1 MSCCWVPFV
10 IVNCTVLPRTFLCM
24 LFFFQ
29 RLSLMVPPFPIVLGC
44 IVCSLLV
51 AVGAAVAGNAAC
63 LFHKVLT
70 YPLQFRV
77 KFWLYRNVFDKCRRV
92 KGSLQRTFA
101 MKMPVVAFQRFAKCC
116 DKILWQ
122 QASRGFSSNILPPT
136 EIQKI
141 TAAFTSKALE
151 TIALGNLPPGKELE
165 LISALDVGTVTW
177 DQLPVKLKEKLKL
190 PRRDRGIDSMSL
202 DLKRA
207 VQAKDY
213 ANGTVDLKD
222 LATFHFLVKAE
233 HSTLKEEVQEMIVAT
248 SKGTKLPELW
258 DHLSGATHRAYS
270 PDEMETWRKKAQKA
284 CLEKTEVA
292 TSNRKALPR
301 WPHQKD
307 CLKQCRKFLQN
318 KSTLAKR
325 DFFVQIATGAG
336 KSLIMSDL
344 LDSPKRACVIV
355 PKLDLME
362 QMAQLLEEIYPSKRI
377 SRVGTGC
384 SADLTA
390 DIFVCVDRSACRLA
404 DLAFDLILLDE
415 AHHYEQL
422 PDISNVETVE
432 NFGDEMTPTQQV
444 LALKAQKRM
453 FFTATLTKNAA
464 DFDFGL
470 RPAIEAGVI
479 QDYSV
484 MVPVLSEGDPRPG
497 LVKLIQNL
505 LLSRKILAFCNTV
518 QEAQDFKK
526 MLIEA
531 GIAAEH
537 YNSGTATSIRQ
548 DILQSFQQPETQG
561 GIRVLVTVDV
571 LSEGVDLP
579 VADTCMLVA
588 PRRGV
593 RLRQCVGRVL
603 RKHPTKIDALVIAP
617 PIVRKA
623 DDLLSEEPELTRL
636 LSELVTA
643 DPKFKN
649 ALETRR
655 KGDSDT
661 CHSRLDINTSGMLD
675 DDLESSLIEK
685 AAEVLQIH
693 VLPYVLDSSRAI
705 SPWDVNY
712 QKLVAYKAEHGHVK
726 VPVRYKAPC
735 GFSLGDWV
743 SKQRAAKARGML
755 DSRQIELFNGLDFVW
770 RIREVRKGGK
780 KWSWDSVIL
789 KLKDYKAEHGH
800 LAVLQRFRTADDC
813 PLGEWVRNR
822 RQQRRS
828 GRLDKERI
836 EELDSLGFIW
846 DGRPGSGVRKAEKWD
861 AERLMYFAG

>member
-1 MSCCWVPFV
+1 MQW
-10 IVNCTVLPRTFLCM
+10 
-24 LFFFQ
+24 
-29 RLSLMVPPFPIVLGC
+29 
-44 IVCSLLV
+44 
-51 AVGAAVAGNAAC
+51 
-63 LFHKVLT
+63 
-70 YPLQFRV
+70 
-77 KFWLYRNVFDKCRRV
+77 
-92 KGSLQRTFA
+92 TFA
-101 MKMPVVAFQRFAKCC
+101 MKIPLVGFQRLAKCR

-122 QASRGFSSNILPPT
+122 QAARGFSSNILPPA
-136 EIQKI
+136 EIEKI
-141 TAAFTSKALE
+141 NKAFTSKALE
-151 TIALGNLPPGKELE
+151 AIALGNLRPGRELE
-165 LISALDVGTVTW
+165 LISALDLGTVTW
-177 DQLPVKLKEKLKL
+177 AQLPVKLKEKLKL
-190 PRRDRGIDSMSL
+190 PQRDRGIDSMSL

-213 ANGTVDLKD
+213 ADGTVDLKD

-258 DHLSGATHRAYS
+258 DLSGATHRAYS
-270 PDEMETWRKKAQKA
+270 PEEIETWRKKAQEA
-284 CLEKTEVA
+284 CLEKTEVT

-301 WPHQKD
+301 WPHQID
-307 CLKQCRKFLQN
+307 CLKQCCKFLQN
-318 KSTLAKR
+318 KSTLVKL

-336 KSLIMSDL
+336 KSLVMADL
-344 LDSPKRACVIV
+344 LESPKRACVIV

-390 DIFVCVDRSACRLA
+390 DIFVCVDRSAFRLA

-422 PDISNVETVE
+422 PDVSNVETVE
-432 NFGDEMTPTQQV
+432 YFGDEMTPTQQV
-444 LALKAQKRM
+444 VALKAQKRI
-453 FFTATLTKNAA
+453 FFTATLTKNSP

-505 LLSRKILAFCNTV
+505 PLSRKILAFCNSV
-518 QEAQDFKK
+518 QEAQEFKR
-526 MLIEA
+526 MLREE
-531 GIAAEH
+531 GITAEH

-579 VADTCMLVA
+579 VADTCILVA

-617 PIVRKA
+617 PIVRSA
-623 DDLLSEEPELTRL
+623 DDLLTEEPELERL

-643 DPKFKN
+643 DPRFKN
-649 ALETRR
+649 ALEAQR
-655 KGDSDT
+655 KGDSDNS

-675 DDLESSLIEK
+675 DDLESSLSEK

-693 VLPYVLDSSRAI
+693 VLPYVLDSGRAS

-726 VPVRYKAPC
+726 VLQEYKAPC
-735 GFSLGDWV
+735 GFRLGRWV
-743 SKQRAAKARGML
+743 GNQRTAKARGML
-755 DSRQIELFNGLDFVW
+755 DSRQIELLDGLNFVW
-770 RIREVRKGGK
+770 QIRKR
-780 KWSWDSVIL
+780 WSWDSVVL
-789 KLKDYKAEHGH
+789 KLKDYKADHGH
-800 LAVLQRFRTADDC
+800 LAVPQKFGTADGC
-813 PLGEWVRNR
+813 RLGRWVHDR
-822 RQQRRS
+822 RRHPRRV
-828 GRLDKERI
+828 RLDKKQI
-836 EELDSLGFIW
+836 EELDSLGFKW
-846 DGRPGSGVRKAEKWD
+846 EDKRRRKAEKSD
-861 AERLMYFAG
+861 AERLISPLLSRPLHCEGKFCDRQSARPDCCVEVSQTPCRVIIL

>member
-1 MSCCWVPFV
+1 
-10 IVNCTVLPRTFLCM
+10 
-24 LFFFQ
+24 
-29 RLSLMVPPFPIVLGC
+29 
-44 IVCSLLV
+44 
-51 AVGAAVAGNAAC
+51 
-63 LFHKVLT
+63 
-70 YPLQFRV
+70 
-77 KFWLYRNVFDKCRRV
+77 
-92 KGSLQRTFA
+92 

-116 DKILWQ
+116 DKIFWQ

-136 EIQKI
+136 EIEKI

-165 LISALDVGTVTW
+165 LISALDLGTVTW

-213 ANGTVDLKD
+213 ANGTVGLKD

-233 HSTLKEEVQEMIVAT
+233 YSTLKEEVQEMIVAT

-270 PDEMETWRKKAQKA
+270 PDEMETWRKKAQEA
-284 CLEKTEVA
+284 CSQKFEAT
-292 TSNRKALPR
+292 TSNRKALKL

-307 CLKQCRKFLQN
+307 CLKQCRSFLQN

-336 KSLIMSDL
+336 KSLVMAYL
-344 LDSPKRACVIV
+344 LASPKRACVIV

-390 DIFVCVDRSACRLA
+390 DIFVCVDRSAFKLA

-432 NFGDEMTPTQQV
+432 HPGDEMTPTQQV
-444 LALKAQKRM
+444 LALKTQKRI
-453 FFTATLTKNAA
+453 FFTATLTKNSS

-505 LLSRKILAFCNTV
+505 PLSRKILAFCNTV
-518 QEAQDFKK
+518 QEAQDFKR
-526 MLIEA
+526 MLMEE
-531 GIAAEH
+531 GITAEH

-617 PIVRKA
+617 PIVRRE
-623 DDLLSEEPELTRL
+623 DGLLTEEPELNRL

-649 ALETRR
+649 ALEARR
-655 KGDSDT
+655 KADS

-675 DDLESSLIEK
+675 DHLESSLIEK

-693 VLPYVLDSSRAI
+693 VLPYVLDSRRAS
-705 SPWDVNY
+705 SPWDVTY
-712 QKLVAYKAEHGHVK
+712 QRLVAYQVEHGHAK
-726 VPVRYKAPC
+726 VPFKYKAPC
-735 GFSLGDWV
+735 GFGLGQWV
-743 SKQRAAKARGML
+743 CVQRAAKARGML
-755 DSRQIELFNGLDFVW
+755 DSRQIERLDGLNFVW
-770 RIREVRKGGK
+770 RLREVRKGWK
-780 KWSWDSVIL
+780 RWSWDSVIL
-789 KLKDYKAEHGH
+789 KLKDYKEEHGD
-800 LAVLQRFRTADDC
+800 LSVPAKYRTADDFA
-813 PLGEWVRNR
+813 LGYWVGNR
-822 RQQRRS
+822 RRQRRS
-828 GRLDKERI
+828 GRLAKERI
-836 EELDSLGFIW
+836 EELGSLGFLW
-846 DGRPGSGVRKAEKWD
+846 GLKPGRKAGKYD
-861 AERLMYFAG
+861 SMRNQ

>member
-1 MSCCWVPFV
+1 
-10 IVNCTVLPRTFLCM
+10 
-24 LFFFQ
+24 
-29 RLSLMVPPFPIVLGC
+29 
-44 IVCSLLV
+44 
-51 AVGAAVAGNAAC
+51 
-63 LFHKVLT
+63 
-70 YPLQFRV
+70 
-77 KFWLYRNVFDKCRRV
+77 
-92 KGSLQRTFA
+92 
-101 MKMPVVAFQRFAKCC
+101 MKMPVVAFQRLAKCC
-116 DKILWQ
+116 DKIFRQ
-122 QASRGFSSNILPPT
+122 HAARGFSSRILTPA
-136 EIQKI
+136 EIEKV

-165 LISALDVGTVTW
+165 LISALDLGTVTW
-177 DQLPVKLKEKLKL
+177 TQLPVKLKEKLEL
-190 PRRDRGIDSMSL
+190 PQRDRGIDSMSL

-213 ANGTVDLKD
+213 ANGTVHLKD

-233 HSTLKEEVQEMIVAT
+233 HSTLKDEVQEMIVAT
-248 SKGTKLPELW
+248 SKGTKLPKWW
-258 DHLSGATHRAYS
+258 DLSGATHRAYS
-270 PDEMETWRKKAQKA
+270 PEEIETWRKKAQEA

-422 PDISNVETVE
+422 PGISNVETVE
-432 NFGDEMTPTQQV
+432 HLGDEMTPTQQV
-444 LALKAQKRM
+444 LALKTQKRI
-453 FFTATLTKNAA
+453 FFTATLTKNSP

-497 LVKLIQNL
+497 LVELIQNL
-505 LLSRKILAFCNTV
+505 PLSRKMLAFCNTV
-518 QEAQDFKK
+518 NEAQDFKR
-526 MLIEA
+526 MLREE
-531 GIAAEH
+531 GIPAEH

-588 PRRGV
+588 PRWGV

-603 RKHPTKIDALVIAP
+603 RKHPTKVDALVIAP
-617 PIVRKA
+617 PIVRRE
-623 DDLLSEEPELTRL
+623 DDLLTEEPELNRL

-675 DDLESSLIEK
+675 DDLDSSLAEK

-693 VLPYVLDSSRAI
+693 VLPYVLDSSQAR
-705 SPWDVNY
+705 SPWDVTY

-726 VPVRYKAPC
+726 VPFKYKSPC
-735 GFSLGDWV
+735 GFGLGPWV
-743 SKQRAAKARGML
+743 SNQRKAKARGML
-755 DSRQIELFNGLDFVW
+755 DSRQIELLDGLNFVW
-770 RIREVRKGGK
+770 QTRKRQCGY
-780 KWSWDSVIL
+780 WPWDSIIL
-789 KLKDYKAEHGH
+789 RLKDYKEEHGH
-800 LAVLQRFRTADDC
+800 LAVPRKFRTADGC
-813 PLGEWVRNR
+813 ALGNWVHDR
-822 RQQRRS
+822 RQQRRT

-836 EELDSLGFIW
+836 EELDSLGFKW
-846 DGRPGSGVRKAEKWD
+846 YAKRGRKAEKSD
-861 AERLMYFAG
+861 AERLISPLLSRPFDSEGKFCDRQKARQDCCVEVSHGPCRVIKRSHFVH

>member
-1 MSCCWVPFV
+1 
-10 IVNCTVLPRTFLCM
+10 
-24 LFFFQ
+24 
-29 RLSLMVPPFPIVLGC
+29 
-44 IVCSLLV
+44 
-51 AVGAAVAGNAAC
+51 
-63 LFHKVLT
+63 
-70 YPLQFRV
+70 
-77 KFWLYRNVFDKCRRV
+77 
-92 KGSLQRTFA
+92 
-101 MKMPVVAFQRFAKCC
+101 MKMPVVACQRFAKCC
-116 DKILWQ
+116 DKIFWQ
-122 QASRGFSSNILPPT
+122 QGFARVFFKHLLPK
-136 EIQKI
+136 EIEKI

-165 LISALDVGTVTW
+165 LISALDLGTVTW

-190 PRRDRGIDSMSL
+190 PPRDRGIDSMSL

-233 HSTLKEEVQEMIVAT
+233 YSSLKEEVQEMIVAT
-248 SKGTKLPELW
+248 SKGTKLPKWW
-258 DHLSGATHRAYS
+258 DLSAATHRAYS
-270 PDEMETWRKKAQKA
+270 PDEMETWRKKAQEA
-284 CLEKTEVA
+284 CSQKFEAT
-292 TSNRKALPR
+292 TSNRKALKL

-307 CLKQCRKFLQN
+307 CLKQCRSFLQN

-336 KSLIMSDL
+336 KSLVMAYL
-344 LDSPKRACVIV
+344 LASPKRACVIV

-390 DIFVCVDRSACRLA
+390 DIFVCVDRSAFKLA

-432 NFGDEMTPTQQV
+432 HPGDEMTPTQQV
-444 LALKAQKRM
+444 LALKTQKRI
-453 FFTATLTKNAA
+453 FFTATLTKNSS

-484 MVPVLSEGDPRPG
+484 MVPVLSEGDLRPG

-505 LLSRKILAFCNTV
+505 PLSRKILAFCNTV

-526 MLIEA
+526 MLMEA
-531 GIAAEH
+531 GITAEH

-603 RKHPTKIDALVIAP
+603 RKHPTKVDALVIAP

-623 DDLLSEEPELTRL
+623 DDLLTEEPELTRL

-655 KGDSDT
+655 KGDS
-661 CHSRLDINTSGMLD
+661 CHSRLDI
-675 DDLESSLIEK
+675 K
-685 AAEVLQIH
+685 H
-693 VLPYVLDSSRAI
+693 
-705 SPWDVNY
+705 
-712 QKLVAYKAEHGHVK
+712 
-726 VPVRYKAPC
+726 
-735 GFSLGDWV
+735 
-743 SKQRAAKARGML
+743 
-755 DSRQIELFNGLDFVW
+755 
-770 RIREVRKGGK
+770 IRN
-780 KWSWDSVIL
+780 
-789 KLKDYKAEHGH
+789 A
-800 LAVLQRFRTADDC
+800 
-813 PLGEWVRNR
+813 
-822 RQQRRS
+822 
-828 GRLDKERI
+828 
-836 EELDSLGFIW
+836 
-846 DGRPGSGVRKAEKWD
+846 
-861 AERLMYFAG
+861 

>member
-1 MSCCWVPFV
+1 
-10 IVNCTVLPRTFLCM
+10 
-24 LFFFQ
+24 
-29 RLSLMVPPFPIVLGC
+29 
-44 IVCSLLV
+44 
-51 AVGAAVAGNAAC
+51 
-63 LFHKVLT
+63 
-70 YPLQFRV
+70 
-77 KFWLYRNVFDKCRRV
+77 
-92 KGSLQRTFA
+92 

-116 DKILWQ
+116 DKIFWQ

-136 EIQKI
+136 KIEKI

-165 LISALDVGTVTW
+165 LISALDLGTVTW
-177 DQLPVKLKEKLKL
+177 TELPVKLKEKLKL

-233 HSTLKEEVQEMIVAT
+233 HSTLKDEVQEMIVAT
-248 SKGTKLPELW
+248 SNGTKLPKWW
-258 DHLSGATHRAYS
+258 DLSGATHRAYS
-270 PDEMETWRKKAQKA
+270 PEEIETWRKKAQKA
-284 CLEKTEVA
+284 CLEKTEVT

-415 AHHYEQL
+415 AHHYEQF
-422 PDISNVETVE
+422 PGISNVETVE
-432 NFGDEMTPTQQV
+432 HLGDEMTPTQQV
-444 LALKAQKRM
+444 LALKTQKRI
-453 FFTATLTKNAA
+453 FFTATLTKNSP

-470 RPAIEAGVI
+470 RPAIEAKVI

-484 MVPVLSEGDPRPG
+484 MVPVLSEGNPRPG

-505 LLSRKILAFCNTV
+505 PLSRKILAFCSTV
-518 QEAQDFKK
+518 QEAQDFKR
-526 MLIEA
+526 MLMEE
-531 GIAAEH
+531 GIIAEH

-623 DDLLSEEPELTRL
+623 DDLLTEEPELNRL

-649 ALETRR
+649 ALEARG

-661 CHSRLDINTSGMLD
+661 CHSRLEINTSGMLD
-675 DDLESSLIEK
+675 DDLDSSLAEK

-693 VLPYVLDSSRAI
+693 VLPYVLDSRRAR
-705 SPWDVNY
+705 SPWDVTY

-726 VPVRYKAPC
+726 APCKYKAPC
-735 GFSLGDWV
+735 GFSLGHWV
-743 SKQRAAKARGML
+743 WRQRAAKARGML
-755 DSRQIELFNGLDFVW
+755 DSRQIELLDTLNFVW
-770 RIREVRKGGK
+770 RIREVRIRRK

-800 LAVLQRFRTADDC
+800 LAVPQRFRTADDC

-822 RQQRRS
+822 RRQRRT

-836 EELDSLGFIW
+836 EELDSLGFTW
-846 DGRPGSGVRKAEKWD
+846 EARLGRPKSGKMRCGTIDE
-861 AERLMYFAG
+861 YFAG

>member
-1 MSCCWVPFV
+1 
-10 IVNCTVLPRTFLCM
+10 
-24 LFFFQ
+24 
-29 RLSLMVPPFPIVLGC
+29 
-44 IVCSLLV
+44 
-51 AVGAAVAGNAAC
+51 
-63 LFHKVLT
+63 
-70 YPLQFRV
+70 
-77 KFWLYRNVFDKCRRV
+77 
-92 KGSLQRTFA
+92 

-116 DKILWQ
+116 DKIL
-122 QASRGFSSNILPPT
+122 ATGFPRVFFKHFAT
-136 EIQKI
+136 YEIEKI

-165 LISALDVGTVTW
+165 LISALDLGTVTW

-207 VQAKDY
+207 VQAKEY

-233 HSTLKEEVQEMIVAT
+233 HSTLKEKVQEMIVAT
-248 SKGTKLPELW
+248 SKGTKLPKWW
-258 DHLSGATHRAYS
+258 DLSGATHRAYS
-270 PDEMETWRKKAQKA
+270 PEEIETWRKKAQKA

-344 LDSPKRACVIV
+344 LDSPKGACVIV

-390 DIFVCVDRSACRLA
+390 DIFVCVDRSAFRLA

-422 PDISNVETVE
+422 PGISNVETVE
-432 NFGDEMTPTQQV
+432 HPGDEMTPTQQV
-444 LALKAQKRM
+444 LSLKAQKRI
-453 FFTATLTKNAA
+453 FFTATLTKNSP

-518 QEAQDFKK
+518 QEAQDFKR
-526 MLIEA
+526 MLMEE
-531 GIAAEH
+531 GITAEH

-548 DILQSFQQPETQG
+548 DILRSFQQPETQG

-571 LSEGVDLP
+571 LTEGVDLP

-603 RKHPTKIDALVIAP
+603 RKHPTKVDALVIAP
-617 PIVRKA
+617 PIVRRE
-623 DDLLSEEPELTRL
+623 DGLLTEEPELQRL

-655 KGDSDT
+655 KGNS

-675 DDLESSLIEK
+675 DHLESSLIEK

-693 VLPYVLDSSRAI
+693 VLPYVLDSSRA
-705 SPWDVNY
+705 SSSWDVNY
-712 QKLVAYKAEHGHVK
+712 QRLVAYKAEHGHAT
-726 VPVRYKAPC
+726 VPFKYKAPC
-735 GFSLGDWV
+735 GFGLGQWV
-743 SKQRAAKARGML
+743 CTQRAAKARGML
-755 DSRQIELFNGLDFVW
+755 DSRQIERLDGLNFVW
-770 RIREVRKGGK
+770 RIREVRKRWK

-800 LAVLQRFRTADDC
+800 LAVPQRFRTADDC
-813 PLGEWVRNR
+813 PLGRWVQNR
-822 RQQRRS
+822 RQERRR
-828 GRLDKERI
+828 GRLDQEQI
-836 EELDSLGFIW
+836 EELDSLEFVW
-846 DGRPGSGVRKAEKWD
+846 AKSGKMRCRTRIDEA
-861 AERLMYFAG
+861 FAL

>member
-1 MSCCWVPFV
+1 
-10 IVNCTVLPRTFLCM
+10 
-24 LFFFQ
+24 
-29 RLSLMVPPFPIVLGC
+29 
-44 IVCSLLV
+44 
-51 AVGAAVAGNAAC
+51 
-63 LFHKVLT
+63 
-70 YPLQFRV
+70 
-77 KFWLYRNVFDKCRRV
+77 
-92 KGSLQRTFA
+92 
-101 MKMPVVAFQRFAKCC
+101 MKMPCVAFQRLAKCC
-116 DKILWQ
+116 DKIFRQ
-122 QASRGFSSNILPPT
+122 HAARGFSSRILTPA
-136 EIQKI
+136 EMEKI

-165 LISALDVGTVTW
+165 LISALDLGTVTW
-177 DQLPVKLKEKLKL
+177 TQLPVKLKEKLEL
-190 PRRDRGIDSMSL
+190 PQRDRGIDSMSL

-233 HSTLKEEVQEMIVAT
+233 HSTLKEKVQEMIVAT
-248 SKGTKLPELW
+248 SKGTKLPKWW
-258 DHLSGATHRAYS
+258 DLSGATHRAYS
-270 PDEMETWRKKAQKA
+270 PEEIETWRKKAQKA

-390 DIFVCVDRSACRLA
+390 DIFVCVDRSAFRLA

-422 PDISNVETVE
+422 PGISNVETVE
-432 NFGDEMTPTQQV
+432 HPGDEMTPTQQV
-444 LALKAQKRM
+444 LALKAQKRI
-453 FFTATLTKNAA
+453 FFSATLTKNSP

-505 LLSRKILAFCNTV
+505 PLSRKILAFCNTV
-518 QEAQDFKK
+518 NEAQDFKR
-526 MLIEA
+526 MLREE
-531 GIAAEH
+531 GIPAEH

-617 PIVRKA
+617 PIVRRE
-623 DDLLSEEPELTRL
+623 DDLLTEEPELERL

-649 ALETRR
+649 ALEARR
-655 KGDSDT
+655 KGNS

-675 DDLESSLIEK
+675 DDLDSSLAEK

-693 VLPYVLDSSRAI
+693 VLPYVLDSRRAR

-712 QKLVAYKAEHGHVK
+712 QRLVAYKAEHGHAK
-726 VPVRYKAPC
+726 VPSRYKAQC
-735 GFSLGDWV
+735 GFRLGGWV
-743 SKQRAAKARGML
+743 CTQRAAKARGML
-755 DSRQIELFNGLDFVW
+755 DSRQIELLDGLNFVW
-770 RIREVRKGGK
+770 RIREIRKPQR
-780 KWSWDSVIL
+780 WSWDWVIL
-789 KLKDYKAEHGH
+789 RLKDYKAEHGH
-800 LAVLQRFRTADDC
+800 LAVPMRFETADGF
-813 PLGEWVRNR
+813 PLGVWVQNR
-822 RQQRRS
+822 RRQRRS
-828 GRLDKERI
+828 GKLDKERI
-836 EELDSLGFIW
+836 EQLESLGFIW
-846 DGRPGSGVRKAEKWD
+846 DARPMRSSKIRCGTIDEA
-861 AERLMYFAG
+861 FALQAGGEGKFCGHTRQDKIVV